1 MEYIF
6 LFESV
11 DFSLEISLCPNV
23 KHCGYFFLLVHQNKK
38 VSLLVLYLLFKGARG
53 SKSNFLFNIGF
64 RYIFL

>member
-38 VSLLVLYLLFKGARG
+38 VSLLVLYLLFKGACGTLIRWR
-53 SKSNFLFNIGF
+53 FE
-64 RYIFL
+64 